1 MGSSDGG
8 PQGPNS
14 SPAASP
20 GSLGGGSAS
29 GGPGGAPGAQP
40 GAAAE
45 PGANGAVPAGPC
57 EVRLP
62 ARLILLS
69 DYQHLNSL
77 RALLGKGA
85 VSETDA
91 AENTQQT
98 KPFTQKGVVV
108 NTSLVH
114 QRIAWA
120 EGASAN
126 FATRFAELTGCN
138 ATRTDDA
145 CAARFLSGFAA
156 RAFRRPVA
164 SDELTDLMAVY
175 DVGKTTS
182 FTNGVKRAVEAL
194 LGAPSFMYRRE
205 LGSAD
210 DKGGLTLSPHEI
222 ASELSFLLTDAP
234 PDSELSK
241 AAESGAL
248 AKEDEVARQVERLIA
263 QPEVQDALSSTL
275 ISAWGLSNLFGT
287 TKDPKLFPE
296 YNPALQAAMFH
307 ETELFVRDVLWDR
320 KAPLSELL
328 TSKKGFVNAP
338 LAAIYG
344 VPFTGRADEYMEV
357 TLPGQRAGLL
367 TQASVMATLARTD
380 STSVVARGLFVRGA
394 LLCLGKLPSPPE
406 SLSEEI
412 SNLLKADMTE
422 RERAEVRKM
431 NGTCGGCHAGIDP
444 FGLLLEQYDPL
455 GKFRTTLK
463 GKAIDPSSEVN
474 AGSISGQFADA
485 LAFGAAAA
493 KSPEFSACVSRQFL
507 AYATQDEELKANDC
521 NVAALGRGME
531 ALTMPELIKA
541 VAASPA
547 LRQRKKEAP

>member
-1 MGSSDGG
+1 
-8 PQGPNS
+8 
-14 SPAASP
+14 
-20 GSLGGGSAS
+20 
-29 GGPGGAPGAQP
+29 
-40 GAAAE
+40 
-45 PGANGAVPAGPC
+45 
-57 EVRLP
+57 VRLP

-69 DYQHLNSL
+69 DYQHLSTL
-77 RALLGKGA
+77 KALLGAGA
-85 VSETDA
+85 VSGVDA
-91 AENTQQT
+91 AKNTQQT

-114 QRIAWA
+114 QRMAWG

-126 FATRFAELTGCN
+126 FATRFAELTGCT
-138 ATRTDDA
+138 ATRVDDA
-145 CAARFLSGFAA
+145 CASRFLSGFAA

-175 DVGKTTS
+175 NVGKTTS
-182 FTNGVKRAVEAL
+182 FSNGVKRAVEAI
-194 LGAPSFMYRRE
+194 LGAPSFLYRRE

-210 DKGGLTLSPHEI
+210 DKGGLTLSPHEL
-222 ASELSFLLTDAP
+222 ASELSYLLTDAP
-234 PDSELSK
+234 PDADLSK

-248 AKEDEVARQVERLIA
+248 AKDEEVARQVERLIA
-263 QPEVQDALSSTL
+263 KPEVQDALSSTL

-287 TKDPKLFPE
+287 AKDPKLFPE
-296 YNPALQAAMFH
+296 YNPGLQAAMFH
-307 ETELFVRDVLWDR
+307 ETELFVRDVLWGR

-328 TSKKGFVNAP
+328 TSKKGFVNAA
-338 LAAIYG
+338 LAGIYG
-344 VPFTGRADEYMEV
+344 VPFTGPADQYVEV
-357 TLPGQRAGLL
+357 ALPGARAGLL

-380 STSVVARGLFVRGA
+380 STSVVSRGIFVRGA

-406 SLSEEI
+406 ALAEDI
-412 SNLLKADMTE
+412 QNLLKADMTE

-431 NGTCGGCHAGIDP
+431 NSKCGGCHAGIDP

-455 GKFRTTLK
+455 GRFRTTLK
-463 GKAIDPSSEVN
+463 GKPIDPSTEVS
-474 AGSISGQFADA
+474 AGSISGMFSDPVAFA
-485 LAFGAAAA
+485 AAAA

-521 NVAALGRGME
+521 SVAALGRGMD